1 MLSVIEG
8 DFVYLRFNIVFNP
21 RSYPG
26 GFSFSVHTDPPT
38 AELLHKD
45 KDKQAE
51 GQSAQKESITLPD
64 AGLTITLDPMTHC
77 AATILFTTYTSI
89 IDTVNNTVLG
99 AKM

>member
-8 DFVYLRFNIVFNP
+8 DFIYLRFNIVFNP
-21 RSYPG
+21 RSYPH
-26 GFSFSVHTDPPT
+26 GFSFSFHTDPPT

-51 GQSAQKESITLPD
+51 GQSAQKESITPPD
-64 AGLTITLDPMTHC
+64 IGLAITLGPMTHC